1 MLYTLDEL
9 SRAGLYWKCKI
20 FRLPQLIRGTLAH
33 SFVNQTH
40 NNKWQAFAY
49 VCLFVFYFFFN
60 FSIILFFV
68 LLHSTK
74 INVYI
79 SELALQRLPPRYRYM
94 RPPFTLLYDHAPT
107 VWYAS
112 VLTWWMHQFNQFST
126 CFIFVYTESIGFTL
140 HEEYVID
147 C

>member
-1 MLYTLDEL
+1 MQNIPFASAHQRHT
-9 SRAGLYWKCKI
+9 RT
-20 FRLPQLIRGTLAH
+20 LIRKSNTQQQMT
-33 SFVNQTH
+33 SIC
-40 NNKWQAFAY
+40 
-49 VCLFVFYFFFN
+49 VCLFVCFLFFFN